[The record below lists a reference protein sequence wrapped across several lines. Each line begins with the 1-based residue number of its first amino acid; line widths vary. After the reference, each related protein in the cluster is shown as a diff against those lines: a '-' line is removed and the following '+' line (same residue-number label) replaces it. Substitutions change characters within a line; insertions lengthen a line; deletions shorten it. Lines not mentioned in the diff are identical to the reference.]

1 MPILEALSLAMNEK
15 EDSVTIALQGDHA
28 GSTNGDLNV
37 RSNPLPNFFA
47 LYGLAF
53 ETASKALGDTSL
65 QTRSIS
71 SLRAMQSLV
80 RVDYCGTMLFTS
92 SIFDELCT
100 LSYRIATTE
109 SAPVRTEMVKVMA
122 SFASSRGVFGDQE
135 SIRRTLAIVAYALRS
150 AIGSEEK
157 GSTCKLT
164 WQSTPCDILT
174 YHFRCSHHDGYN
186 ARPSQILQCWV
197 RRICRD
203 RAIA

>member
-1 MPILEALSLAMNEK
+1 MQILEALSLAMNDK
-15 EDSVTIALQGDHA
+15 EASVATALQGNQA
-28 GSTNGDLNV
+28 GTTNDDLNV

-53 ETASKALGDTSL
+53 ETASKALGETSL
-65 QTRSIS
+65 QAQAII

-80 RVDYCGTMLFTS
+80 RVDYSGTMLFTS

-109 SAPVRTEMVKVMA
+109 PGPVRTEMVKVMA

-157 GSTCKLT
+157 GSTCKFT
-164 WQSTPCDILT
+164 RS
-174 YHFRCSHHDGYN
+174 G
-186 ARPSQILQCWV
+186 
-197 RRICRD
+197 
-203 RAIA
+203 